1 MRGLTRRAVV
11 ATLIVA
17 AFTASAC
24 KRRRRRAE
32 AQPEL
37 APGTMLSEL
46 QMADTRAAVQLA
58 KGFYDPEGNAWRW
71 TQQRFSVVLAP
82 PPGAAQRGAKLV
94 FHFTLPEAEVSK
106 LGPVTL
112 SASVA
117 GQDLPPQTYSAAGDY
132 AFERNVPATLLAAQ
146 AVNVDFQTDKS
157 LPPTG
162 TDQRE
167 LGLVASSIALRAE

>member
-1 MRGLTRRAVV
+1 MRGLTRRA
-11 ATLIVA
+11 LVA
-17 AFTASAC
+17 ALILAALTASAC
-24 KRRRRRAE
+24 KRRQRRAE
-32 AQPEL
+32 AQPEQ

-71 TQQRFSVVLAP
+71 TQQHFSVVLAP
-82 PPGAAQRGAKLV
+82 PPGAAQKGAKLV
-94 FHFTLPEAEVSK
+94 FHFTLPETEISK
-106 LGPVTL
+106 LGPITL
-112 SASVA
+112 TASIA
-117 GQDLPPQTYSAAGDY
+117 GQNLPPQTYSSAGDY
-132 AFERNVPATLLAAQ
+132 VFERNVPATLLTAP

-167 LGLVASSIALRAE
+167 LGLVASSIAFRTE

>member
-1 MRGLTRRAVV
+1 MRGLTRRALVFS
-11 ATLIVA
+11 LILA
-17 AFTASAC
+17 AFTVSAC
-24 KRRRRRAE
+24 KRRHRGAE
-32 AQPEL
+32 TQPEQ

-58 KGFYDPEGNAWRW
+58 KGFYGPEGNAWRW
-71 TQQRFSVVLAP
+71 TQQHFSVVLAP
-82 PPGAAQRGAKLV
+82 PPGAAQKGAKLV
-94 FHFTLPEAEVSK
+94 FHFTLPEAEIAK
-106 LGPVTL
+106 LGPITL

-117 GQDLPPQTYSAAGDY
+117 GQDFPPQTYSAAGDY
-132 AFERNVPATLLAAQ
+132 VFERSVPATLLTAQ

-157 LPPTG
+157 LLPTG

>member
-1 MRGLTRRAVV
+1 MRRLTRRAL
-11 ATLIVA
+11 AGSILLA
-17 AFTASAC
+17 AFTVSAC
-24 KRRRRRAE
+24 KRRHRRAE
-32 AQPEL
+32 AQPEQ

-46 QMADTRAAVQLA
+46 QMGDARAAVQLA

-71 TQQRFSVVLAP
+71 TQKHFSVVLAP
-82 PPGAAQRGAKLV
+82 PPGAAQRGASLA
-94 FHFTLPEAEVSK
+94 FHFTLPEAEFSK
-106 LGPVTL
+106 LGPITL
-112 SASVA
+112 SASIA

-132 AFERNVPATLLAAQ
+132 VFKRNVPATLLSAQ

-167 LGLVASSIALRAE
+167 LGLVATSIALQAE